1 MGSVN
6 ARNNKL
12 YLDFRFKS
20 IRCREMTTLED
31 TAANRKRV
39 AAVLKRIEAE
49 IQLNQFEYSRHFP
62 NSKNALKFAAY
73 EVAAEGKGSEAPGSD
88 LVRVFVE
95 QWLLERKAEWR
106 PSQLRTIEDI
116 LTLYILPRFGERAI
130 NSIAKSEV
138 LKFRADLVDGSAFG
152 KELSASRI
160 NQILSPLRVV
170 LNDAAER
177 YDFTSPWK
185 SIKPLPVNRKPVHP
199 FTLDEVFKFL
209 DFVRPDFRCYFLTRF
224 FSGLRTGEIDGL
236 QWENIDFER
245 RQILVRQSWVRN
257 KLGPVKTKTSLREID
272 MNELVFESLTKH
284 YKQSDGHG
292 FVFQTAGGK
301 PMNNKNM
308 SYRVWYPTLDILN
321 IPRRNPYQTRHTAAT
336 LWLASGESPE
346 WIAKQMG
353 HANTNMLFTV
363 YSRYVPNL
371 TRRDGSAFEAFLN
384 QKLTG
389 ETS

>member
-1 MGSVN
+1 MGSINV
-6 ARNNKL
+6 RYNKL
-12 YLDFRFKS
+12 QLDFRFKG

-31 TAANRKRV
+31 TSANRKRV

-49 IQLNQFEYSRHFP
+49 IQLNQFEYVRHFP
-62 NSKNALKFAAY
+62 NSNNVKKFAEY
-73 EVAAEGKGSEAPGSD
+73 DRMTMLKESTESLKVDE
-88 LVRVFVE
+88 FVD
-95 QWLLERKAEWR
+95 QWLTEKKAEWR

-116 LTLYILPRFGERAI
+116 LNLYILPRFGEMQI
-130 NSIAKSEV
+130 SLITKSDIMT
-138 LKFRADLVDGSAFG
+138 FRADLVEGKAFA
-152 KELSASRI
+152 KDLSASRI

-170 LNDAAER
+170 LNDASER
-177 YDFTSPWK
+177 YEFVSPWK

-199 FTLDEVFKFL
+199 FTLDEVL
-209 DFVRPDFRCYFLTRF
+209 NILSFVRKDFRCYFLVRF

-236 QWENIDFER
+236 QWENVDFER

-272 MNELVFESLTKH
+272 MNDLVYEALTQHFKL
-284 YKQSDGHG
+284 SNGRG
-292 FVFQTAGGK
+292 FVFQTSGGH

-308 SYRVWYPTLDILN
+308 SYRVWYPTLDILK

-384 QKLTG
+384 QKMKG
-389 ETS
+389 E

>member
-1 MGSVN
+1 MGSVTV
-6 ARNNKL
+6 RYNKL
-12 YLDFRFKS
+12 QLDFRFKG

-39 AAVLKRIEAE
+39 NAVLKRIEAE
-49 IQLNQFEYSRHFP
+49 IQLNQFEYARHFP
-62 NSKNALKFAAY
+62 NSKLVEKFAAY
-73 EVAAEGKGSEAPGSD
+73 DRLTALGEKTNLITLEQ
-88 LVRVFVE
+88 FVG
-95 QWLLERKAEWR
+95 QWLIERKAEWR

-116 LTLYILPRFGERAI
+116 LNLYILPRFGEKQI
-130 NSIAKSEV
+130 SLITKSDIMT
-138 LKFRADLVDGSAFG
+138 FRADLVEG
-152 KELSASRI
+152 KVFAKDLSASRI
-160 NQILSPLRVV
+160 NQILSPLRVL
-170 LNDAAER
+170 LNDASER
-177 YDFTSPWK
+177 YEFVSPWK
-185 SIKPLPVNRKPVHP
+185 SIKPLPVNRQPVHP
-199 FTLDEVFKFL
+199 FTLDEVLKFL
-209 DFVRPDFRCYFLTRF
+209 DFVRKDFRCYFLVRF
-224 FSGLRTGEIDGL
+224 FTGLRTGEIDGL
-236 QWENIDFER
+236 QWENVDFER

-272 MNELVFESLTKH
+272 MNDLVYESMTQHFKV
-284 YKQSDGHG
+284 SDGRG
-292 FVFQTAGGK
+292 FVFQTSGGK

-308 SYRVWYPTLDILN
+308 SYRVWYPTLDILK

-384 QKLTG
+384 QKLKG
-389 ETS
+389 E

>member
-6 ARNNKL
+6 TRNNKL

-20 IRCREMTTLED
+20 VRCREMTTLED
-31 TAANRKRV
+31 TAANRKR
-39 AAVLKRIEAE
+39 ATAVLKRIEAE
-49 IQLNQFEYSRHFP
+49 IQLNQFEYARHFP
-62 NSKNALKFAAY
+62 NSKNLLKFDVY
-73 EVAAEGKGSEAPGSD
+73 KSAAEGSETSETKCD

-116 LTLYILPRFGERAI
+116 LTLYVLPRFGESAI
-130 NSIAKSEV
+130 NSITKSEI
-138 LKFRADLVDGSAFG
+138 LKFRADLVEGSVFS

-160 NQILSPLRVV
+160 NQILSPLRVI

-224 FSGLRTGEIDGL
+224 FTGMRTGEIDGL
-236 QWENIDFER
+236 QWENVDFER
-245 RQILVRQSWVRN
+245 RQILVRESWVRN

-272 MNELVFESLTKH
+272 MNELVFDSLTKH
-284 YKQSDGHG
+284 YQQSEGHG

-308 SYRVWYPTLDILN
+308 SYRVWYPTLDIAK
-321 IPRRNPYQTRHTAAT
+321 IPRRNPYQSRHTAAT

-384 QKLTG
+384 KNIEGKL
-389 ETS
+389 

>member
-1 MGSVN
+1 MGSINV
-6 ARNNKL
+6 RYNKL
-12 YLDFRFKS
+12 QLDFRFKG
-20 IRCREMTTLED
+20 IRCREMTTLEN
-31 TAANRKRV
+31 TSANRKRV

-49 IQLNQFEYSRHFP
+49 IQLNQFEYARHFP
-62 NSKNALKFAAY
+62 NSKLVAKFSAYDRMIALG
-73 EVAAEGKGSEAPGSD
+73 GKTSSTSLED
-88 LVRVFVE
+88 FVS
-95 QWLLERKAEWR
+95 QWLIEKKAEWR

-116 LTLYILPRFGERAI
+116 LNLYILPRFGGKEI
-130 NSIAKSEV
+130 NSITKSDIM
-138 LKFRADLVDGSAFG
+138 KFRADLVDGQAFA

-177 YDFTSPWK
+177 YEFSSPWK

-199 FTLDEVFKFL
+199 FTLDEVLKFL
-209 DFVRPDFRCYFLTRF
+209 DFVRKDFRCYFLVRF
-224 FSGLRTGEIDGL
+224 FTGLRTGEIDGL
-236 QWENIDFER
+236 QWENVDFER

-272 MNELVFESLTKH
+272 MNDLVFESMSQHFKL
-284 YKQSDGHG
+284 SNGHG
-292 FVFQTAGGK
+292 FVFQTSGGH

-308 SYRVWYPTLDILN
+308 SYRVWYPTLDILK

-384 QKLTG
+384 QKLKG
-389 ETS
+389 E